1 MCGGSALRSLLF
13 FVGAMMICAFGCGL
27 FGVMLPPPERLFAG
41 NICYVFSV
49 L

>member
-13 FVGAMMICAFGCGL
+13 FVGVMMICAFGYGL
-27 FGVMLPPPERLFAG
+27 LGVMLPPPEKVFAG

>member
-1 MCGGSALRSLLF
+1 MCGGSAMRSLLF
-13 FVGAMMICAFGCGL
+13 FVGVMMICAFGYGL
-27 FGVMLPPPERLFAG
+27 FGVMLPPPEKLFAG